1 MEHIWVPEQKISS
14 LLDKFNTLARRAAK
28 NGLAVPRCDVTKDT
42 RIDRVNLDMPDDFKT
57 GLYYRPKALDIKMVK
72 VEIEGR
78 MPVFNGWKFL
88 ASIEHNTSRID
99 DRFLK
104 ENQPRNYINATA
116 WLDDREIQVIESQRE
131 FLQDCPANCEHCDLP
146 RNRNQTFLLENTE
159 TQEQKQVGSSCIDD
173 FLGHDSLKKALWFFE
188 LDDILHHNHLND
200 YVNNVFLSSSGQYP
214 IPTEL
219 VVAMASLQID
229 AEGFVS
235 RGDSNN
241 MDVPST
247 SDRVRNAFSNPTDM
261 HKSLIDAYVN
271 DQPHKQLDK
280 AREVREFYLS
290 LDSSGKQFIQSAKTL
305 LASDF
310 VNLRQGSNIGVLSF
324 LPEGHRKELAKKTEI
339 ANTLNEHFG
348 AEKQRGAL
356 KLKAV
361 NIYENY
367 LAKFPYAL
375 YTLKDDDGRTF
386 TWKTSSALDAFDK
399 GKTYTMKASIKDHD
413 VYKGVKQTVLTRV
426 ADIEEVSPDTAPPDF
441 QKAKKSPKKDHSPES
456 EISGPG
462 M

>member
-200 YVNNVFLSSSGQYP
+200 YVNNVFLGSSGQYP

-310 VNLRQGSNIGVLSF
+310 VNLRQGSNIGVLS
-324 LPEGHRKELAKKTEI
+324 
-339 ANTLNEHFG
+339 
-348 AEKQRGAL
+348 
-356 KLKAV
+356 V
-361 NIYENY
+361 
-367 LAKFPYAL
+367 
-375 YTLKDDDGRTF
+375 
-386 TWKTSSALDAFDK
+386 
-399 GKTYTMKASIKDHD
+399 
-413 VYKGVKQTVLTRV
+413 
-426 ADIEEVSPDTAPPDF
+426 
-441 QKAKKSPKKDHSPES
+441 
-456 EISGPG
+456 
-462 M
+462 

>member
-173 FLGHDSLKKALWFFE
+173 FLGHDSLKKALWFCE
-188 LDDILHHNHLND
+188 LDDILIRLN
-200 YVNNVFLSSSGQYP
+200 
-214 IPTEL
+214 
-219 VVAMASLQID
+219 
-229 AEGFVS
+229 
-235 RGDSNN
+235 
-241 MDVPST
+241 
-247 SDRVRNAFSNPTDM
+247 VRITCCPA
-261 HKSLIDAYVN
+261 
-271 DQPHKQLDK
+271 
-280 AREVREFYLS
+280 
-290 LDSSGKQFIQSAKTL
+290 
-305 LASDF
+305 
-310 VNLRQGSNIGVLSF
+310 
-324 LPEGHRKELAKKTEI
+324 
-339 ANTLNEHFG
+339 G
-348 AEKQRGAL
+348 A
-356 KLKAV
+356 
-361 NIYENY
+361 
-367 LAKFPYAL
+367 
-375 YTLKDDDGRTF
+375 
-386 TWKTSSALDAFDK
+386 
-399 GKTYTMKASIKDHD
+399 
-413 VYKGVKQTVLTRV
+413 
-426 ADIEEVSPDTAPPDF
+426 
-441 QKAKKSPKKDHSPES
+441 
-456 EISGPG
+456 
-462 M
+462 

>member
-280 AREVREFYLS
+280 ARDVREFYLS